1 MTLPAEQVIN
11 EIQIG
16 AEVYLRMSSDV
27 WTICDIQEDSSG
39 AMILST
45 GMTPITKKI
54 TCVSSDCE
62 LKREV
67 TEHDIVDFRDA
78 SPASLDK
85 CEEMLQKFEEIQINR
100 FLKRERERKE
110 QEEFA
115 NRFYEEITPKVP
127 KWAKAVIIARHV
139 KDQSDIMTDY
149 HGSTTTS
156 NIVLAFSKHTRDLFP
171 EMRKAAA
178 NHPSVTYLADAPE
191 SAEHR
196 EKYSMGHGYYL
207 KDGYRH
213 ATGWEICKVPLVY
226 RGSEQNI
233 RSIPVGEWA
242 VPEGTPTTVSKSSL
256 KAANDSPACAH
267 IEQHVHTKHGFD
279 MYMVVLDDQVERDQF
294 NEYRN
299 FCKKMGGW
307 YSRKWGTTPGGFAF
321 KEESDA
327 QSFLSWVTGERE
339 PSPAPV
345 KPKANIADKLRTL
358 ADGMQSKID
367 DKLSD
372 RLTNTPK
379 RLAQARHAQM
389 EGQWMQRTQAALR
402 VLAGMHESA
411 KVPPELANYTTKAAV
426 HELMR
431 SKTEHVSN
439 GFHDY
444 RVETGEPSSDSVGA
458 ALLWSLINT
467 SPMNEAEKEIQ
478 RLQDDLQ
485 FSKILGYFPT
495 PTAVAQELVMEAGI
509 SGGDLV
515 LEPSIGSAAIA
526 EQAKDYG
533 ATVKGYEINHS
544 LYKLSTLKGF
554 DVECE
559 DFMSVE
565 PEEIYDAVVMNPP
578 FEKGQDMEHVR
589 HAFKFL
595 KPGKILTAI
604 MSPAFQFHQSKK
616 AQQFR
621 DWLRELNWAEK
632 ELPEGTFKESGTGV
646 NTVMLVIQKDE
657 S

>member
-1 MTLPAEQVIN
+1 
-11 EIQIG
+11 
-16 AEVYLRMSSDV
+16 
-27 WTICDIQEDSSG
+27 
-39 AMILST
+39 
-45 GMTPITKKI
+45 
-54 TCVSSDCE
+54 
-62 LKREV
+62 
-67 TEHDIVDFRDA
+67 
-78 SPASLDK
+78 
-85 CEEMLQKFEEIQINR
+85 
-100 FLKRERERKE
+100 
-110 QEEFA
+110 
-115 NRFYEEITPKVP
+115 
-127 KWAKAVIIARHV
+127 
-139 KDQSDIMTDY
+139 
-149 HGSTTTS
+149 
-156 NIVLAFSKHTRDLFP
+156 
-171 EMRKAAA
+171 
-178 NHPSVTYLADAPE
+178 
-191 SAEHR
+191 
-196 EKYSMGHGYYL
+196 
-207 KDGYRH
+207 
-213 ATGWEICKVPLVY
+213 
-226 RGSEQNI
+226 
-233 RSIPVGEWA
+233 
-242 VPEGTPTTVSKSSL
+242 
-256 KAANDSPACAH
+256 
-267 IEQHVHTKHGFD
+267 
-279 MYMVVLDDQVERDQF
+279 
-294 NEYRN
+294 
-299 FCKKMGGW
+299 
-307 YSRKWGTTPGGFAF
+307 
-321 KEESDA
+321 
-327 QSFLSWVTGERE
+327 
-339 PSPAPV
+339 
-345 KPKANIADKLRTL
+345 
-358 ADGMQSKID
+358 
-367 DKLSD
+367 
-372 RLTNTPK
+372 
-379 RLAQARHAQM
+379 
-389 EGQWMQRTQAALR
+389 
-402 VLAGMHESA
+402 
-411 KVPPELANYTTKAAV
+411 
-426 HELMR
+426 MR